1 MEYNYPRYK
10 MSNYDLSQFP
20 GPKAGEPLIDFTL
33 RTIDGKEVKL
43 SDFRGKWVVLETGS
57 LTCPMFVKNVNPIKA
72 LRDKFPE
79 VEFLVIYVREAH
91 PGSRNGPHQDMEDKI
106 RLAREMAEAYG
117 ETRDVLLDDLDGSM
131 HQAYGSMPN
140 MVYVV
145 NPEGTVVYRCDWA
158 FANRIEKVLNER
170 DKLDT
175 EERVRILGAAPWIT
189 VPVTLKGGW
198 NALWDL
204 AIAMPRIFWAHLKV
218 DIAEMRRK
226 SKLAG

>member
-33 RTIDGKEVKL
+33 RAMDGKEVKL
-43 SDFRGKWVVLETGS
+43 SDYHGKWVVLETGS

-79 VEFLVIYVREAH
+79 VEFLVVYVREAH
-91 PGSRNGPHQDMEDKI
+91 PGSRNGPHKDMEEKT
-106 RLAREMAEAYG
+106 RLAREMAAAYG
-117 ETRDVLLDDLDGSM
+117 ETRDVLLDDLGGSM

-145 NPEGTVVYRCDWA
+145 NPEGTVIYRCDWA
-158 FANRIEKVLNER
+158 FTNRIEKVLNER

-175 EERVRILGAAPWIT
+175 EERVRIVGAAPWIT

-198 NALWDL
+198 DALWDL